1 MRPRTALQA
10 CPLLVAAALALTACG
25 APAAAPPAHTSAP
38 ASRSGAATRSSAP
51 GTASPGASPAAAGT
65 TGLAPPAHTLVVVM
79 ENHAYNQVIG
89 NGDAPYIN
97 ALARQGALL
106 TASYAVSH
114 PSEPNYLALFSGSTQ
129 GVSDDS
135 CPHRFTTPNLGS
147 ELIAAHLSFAGYSEG
162 LPAAGSYTCSTGNYA
177 RKHVPWINFANV
189 PASDSK
195 PFSSFPAGQ
204 YGRLPTVSF
213 VIPDLC
219 HDMHDCSVSVGDTW
233 LRSHIGGYATWART
247 HDSLLIVTWDED
259 DSGAGNHIA
268 TIFAGQMVRRGSYPQ
283 HVTHYS
289 VLRTLEQLY
298 HLRPDAHAAS
308 TATISGVWR

>member
-1 MRPRTALQA
+1 
-10 CPLLVAAALALTACG
+10 
-25 APAAAPPAHTSAP
+25 
-38 ASRSGAATRSSAP
+38 
-51 GTASPGASPAAAGT
+51 
-65 TGLAPPAHTLVVVM
+65 M

-89 NGDAPYIN
+89 SGHAPYIN
-97 ALARQGALL
+97 GLARRGALL

-135 CPHRFTTPNLGS
+135 CPHRFSTPNLGS

-162 LPAAGSYTCSTGNYA
+162 LPATGSYTCSTGNYT
-177 RKHVPWINFANV
+177 RKHVPWINFTNV

-195 PFSSFPAGQ
+195 PFSSFPAGH

-219 HDMHDCSVSVGDTW
+219 HDMHDCSVSVGDSW

-268 TIFAGQMVRRGSYPQ
+268 TIFAGQMVRPGSYRMRI
-283 HVTHYS
+283 THYS
-289 VLRTLEQLY
+289 VLRTFEQLY
-298 HLRPDAHAAS
+298 HLRPDAHAAG
-308 TATISGVWR
+308 TAPIGGVWK